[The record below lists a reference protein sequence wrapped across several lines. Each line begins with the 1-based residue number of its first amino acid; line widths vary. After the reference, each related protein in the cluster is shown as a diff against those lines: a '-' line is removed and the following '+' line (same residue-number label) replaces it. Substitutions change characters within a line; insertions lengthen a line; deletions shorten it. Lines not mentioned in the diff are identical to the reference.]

1 MLYEILLKRKRKKDF
16 SKTDEYLFYMKHAS
30 TFASVL
36 SYYHFTTNEKKP
48 FRVIQANIIIKALI
62 NKGLFEAN
70 LDSFSLEATQE
81 VKVKQDAY
89 IKDKIWSLLDS
100 QKLPYFNVGKTRI
113 YIPVFSRSLNLIYN
127 EECSKVLDYPYSNL
141 LQNPHSSCV
150 DLFDVYNY
158 ELYDSPFSSL
168 IKIKEDKTSCAFY
181 HPDFETI
188 YIINNQGRLDVEIS
202 LFDKYLSNKEQHH
215 IFNKIENVV
224 ECFYKTDIKK
234 FIRSLLDNGFISKKT
249 YYHLNYKLSR
259 TLIRRDNLFNKGN
272 EDNEVL

>member
-1 MLYEILLKRKRKKDF
+1 MLFEILLKRKRKTDF
-16 SKTDEYLFYMKHAS
+16 SKTDEYLFYMKHAV
-30 TFASVL
+30 TYASVL

-48 FRVIQANIIIKALI
+48 FRIIQANTILKALI
-62 NKGLFEAN
+62 NKGLFEEN
-70 LDSFSLEATQE
+70 LEAFSLEATQE
-81 VKVKQDAY
+81 LNVKQDAY
-89 IKDKIWSLLDS
+89 IKGKVWSLLES
-100 QKLPYFNVGKTRI
+100 QKAPYFNVDKTRI

-127 EECSKVLDYPYSNL
+127 EECSKVLEYPYSNL
-141 LQNPHSSCV
+141 LQNPRSSCI

-215 IFNKIENVV
+215 IFNKLENVV
-224 ECFYKTDIKK
+224 DCFYKTDIKK

-249 YYHLNYKLSR
+249 YYHLTYKLSR
-259 TLIRRDNLFNKGN
+259 SLIRRDHLFNKGN
-272 EDNEVL
+272 ENNEVL